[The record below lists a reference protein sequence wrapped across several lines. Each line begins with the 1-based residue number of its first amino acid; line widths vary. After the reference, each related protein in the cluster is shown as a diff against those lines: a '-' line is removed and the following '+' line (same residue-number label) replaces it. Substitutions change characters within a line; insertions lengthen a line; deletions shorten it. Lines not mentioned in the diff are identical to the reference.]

1 MCNIGNYTTFYTEKF
16 DKHLCQCTGIIPLN
30 IGDRFTDKK
39 GNIYEI
45 VWKLFNVTDMIMI
58 YHGRFVVGS

>member
-1 MCNIGNYTTFYTEKF
+1 MENYTTFYTEKF
-16 DKHLCQCTGIIPLN
+16 GKHLCRCTGIVSLN
-30 IGDRFTDKK
+30 IGDRFTDKE

-58 YHGRFVVGS
+58 YHGRPVVGS

>member
-1 MCNIGNYTTFYTEKF
+1 MCNKVNYTTFYTEKF